1 MAQAAQA
8 AQSGQPGEGPP
19 GEGPPGQGPPGQG
32 QGPPGQGQPGLAA
45 QAAQAMAAAAQ
56 AMAAAAQAQMA
67 QSRIPGQSPKS
78 EGLQLN
84 SGEGAAVQAGAMAFQ
99 DLPAMTEMSKLE
111 WGRLPP
117 KLAKDLMD
125 GRREA
130 VSGEYRNRVEAYFRA
145 MADKSRKKK

>member
-1 MAQAAQA
+1 
-8 AQSGQPGEGPP
+8 
-19 GEGPPGQGPPGQG
+19 
-32 QGPPGQGQPGLAA
+32 LA
-45 QAAQAMAAAAQ
+45 AAAAQ
-56 AMAAAAQAQMA
+56 ALAAATQALGQAAMAQAAAMA

-78 EGLQLN
+78 EGFQLN

-99 DLPAMTEMSKLE
+99 TLPALKEKLKQE

-130 VSGEYRNRVEAYFRA
+130 VSGEYRERVETYFRA
-145 MADKSRKKK
+145 MAEKARQKKINK

>member
-1 MAQAAQA
+1 
-8 AQSGQPGEGPP
+8 
-19 GEGPPGQGPPGQG
+19 
-32 QGPPGQGQPGLAA
+32 
-45 QAAQAMAAAAQ
+45 MAAAAQ
-56 AMAAAAQAQMA
+56 AMAAAAQAQMT
-67 QSRIPGQSPKS
+67 QSRITGQSPKS

>member
-1 MAQAAQA
+1 
-8 AQSGQPGEGPP
+8 
-19 GEGPPGQGPPGQG
+19 
-32 QGPPGQGQPGLAA
+32 
-45 QAAQAMAAAAQ
+45 MAAAAQ
-56 AMAAAAQAQMA
+56 AMAAAAQAQAAAMA
-67 QSRIPGQSPKS
+67 QSRIPGQNPKS
-78 EGLQLN
+78 EGFQLN

-99 DLPAMTEMSKLE
+99 NLPAIQEKAKLE

-145 MADKSRKKK
+145 MADKSRQKK

>member
-1 MAQAAQA
+1 
-8 AQSGQPGEGPP
+8 
-19 GEGPPGQGPPGQG
+19 
-32 QGPPGQGQPGLAA
+32 
-45 QAAQAMAAAAQ
+45 
-56 AMAAAAQAQMA
+56 MA

-78 EGLQLN
+78 EGFQLN

-99 DLPAMTEMSKLE
+99 VLPALQEKLKQE

-130 VSGEYRNRVEAYFRA
+130 VSGEYRERVETYFRA
-145 MADKSRKKK
+145 MAEKARQKKINK